1 MLANDER
8 AELMKRIAAAFGATL
23 IATAASAANGAN
35 DFLLAAKPNVQA
47 ATLAKAV
54 GANCQGQTAFYMGI
68 GKSGISQ
75 GKGFWS
81 VRCSDGRPFLVQ
93 VNSDGTS
100 SVLECAVLKR
110 LNAGT
115 CFKALSD

>member
-1 MLANDER
+1 MRGAD
-8 AELMKRIAAAFGATL
+8 RI
-23 IATAASAANGAN
+23 
-35 DFLLAAKPNVQA
+35 
-47 ATLAKAV
+47 
-54 GANCQGQTAFYMGI
+54 YMGI
-68 GKSGISQ
+68 GKSGFSQ

-81 VRCSDGRPFLVQ
+81 IRCTDGRPFMVR

-115 CFKALSD
+115 CFKSLAE